1 MPEFVLKYADAQGAV
16 HERVEE
22 ADTAQALRERYVE
35 EGLLVYAVKPRRK
48 LADLPAIGKR
58 KRSRLNLEH
67 FLVFNQQFVTLIQA
81 GLPILKSLDLLRS
94 NIRHR
99 KLAEHVTNIH
109 EAVKNGTPL
118 SDAFK
123 AEQTFPPIYVT
134 SLMAGEKSG
143 SLPEVID
150 RYVQYQKVSL
160 AVRKK
165 VLVSLIYPCLLVVL
179 VLTLILFLVTY
190 VVPEFAELYRSM
202 DAELPQATQILVA
215 VGVAFSE
222 HFLAIVGGTA
232 ALVALLVWWLRSE
245 SAGNQLDRVK
255 LRSPLVGPIWTKY
268 QVSQLCRLMSTL
280 LEGGIPLV
288 QTLETT
294 SVSLGSRLIRDAI
307 AEART
312 KVKEGW
318 PLSAS
323 LAETGIFPPLAIEM
337 INVGESTGALPSM
350 LSSVA
355 EFFDEDVQTAMAA
368 ALSLIEPAIMI
379 FMGIF
384 VAFVLIS
391 LYLPMF
397 SLAEQL

>member
-1 MPEFVLKYADAQGAV
+1 MPEFVLKYADANGAV
-16 HERVEE
+16 HERVEQ
-22 ADTAQALRERYVE
+22 ADTAQSLRQRYAD
-35 EGLLVYAVKPRRK
+35 EGLLVYAIKPKRK
-48 LADLPAIGKR
+48 LGELPSVGGGR
-58 KRSRLNLEH
+58 KARLNLEH

-81 GLPILKSLDLLRS
+81 GLPILKSLELLQK
-94 NIRHR
+94 NIRNR
-99 KLAEHVTNIH
+99 RLAEHISNIH

-123 AEQTFPPIYVT
+123 AEGTFPPIYVT

-143 SLPEVID
+143 RLPEVID

-179 VLTLILFLVTY
+179 TTALILFLVTY
-190 VVPEFAELYRSM
+190 VVPEFAGLYESM
-202 DAELPQATQILVA
+202 DAQLPQATQILVA
-215 VGVAFSE
+215 VGLTFSE
-222 HFLAIVGGTA
+222 HFFALMGGGLAIV
-232 ALVALLVWWLRSE
+232 ALLAWWMRSE
-245 SAGNQLDRVK
+245 TASGQLDRVK
-255 LRSPLVGPIWTKY
+255 LRAPIVGPIWTKY
-268 QVSQLCRLMSTL
+268 QVSQLCRLISTL

-288 QTLETT
+288 QALETT
-294 SVSLGSRLIRDAI
+294 SESLGSRILRDAI
-307 AEART
+307 IETRI
-312 KVKEGW
+312 KVKEGH

-355 EFFDEDVQTAMAA
+355 EFFDEDVQTAMTA

-379 FMGIF
+379 FMGVF

>member
-1 MPEFVLKYADAQGAV
+1 MPEFVLKYADANGAV

-22 ADTAQALRERYVE
+22 ADTAQSLRQRYVD
-35 EGLLVYAVKPRRK
+35 EGLLVYAVKPKRK
-48 LADLPAIGKR
+48 LGELPTVGKGR
-58 KRSRLNLEH
+58 KSRLNLEH

-81 GLPILKSLDLLRS
+81 GLPILKSLELLQN
-94 NIRHR
+94 NIRNR
-99 KLAEHVTNIH
+99 RLAEYVSNIH

-123 AEQTFPPIYVT
+123 AENAFPPIYVT

-179 VLTLILFLVTY
+179 VLALILFLVTY

-202 DAELPQATQILVA
+202 DAQLPRPTQILVA

-222 HFLAIVGGTA
+222 HFLAVMGGGIA
-232 ALVALLVWWLRSE
+232 IIALIVWWLRSE
-245 SAGNQLDRVK
+245 SASGQLDRAK
-255 LRSPLVGPIWTKY
+255 LRSPIVGPIWTKY

-288 QTLETT
+288 QALETT
-294 SVSLGSRLIRDAI
+294 SESLGSRMLRDAI
-307 AEART
+307 AETRI
-312 KVKEGW
+312 KVKEGRQ
-318 PLSAS
+318 LSAS

-355 EFFDEDVQTAMAA
+355 EFFDEDVQTAMTA

-379 FMGIF
+379 FMGVF